1 MNFQPPKKNYGFLQ
15 SIGRRPAACMFL
27 FCALFIVS
35 NSHAQGNLLITP
47 KRIVFNGTQRSA
59 EINLANIGKDTATYL
74 ISWVQY
80 KMNEFGKFE
89 KLPDDDSSQNFADK
103 NVRVFPRKVTLGPNE
118 AQSVKLQ
125 VIRRNELKTGE
136 YRSHLFFRA
145 LDQKPLGEEDSIK
158 KETGIVIKMTP
169 VFGISIPV
177 IIQNGETS
185 LSVSLSDAALEIEK
199 DTIPNLKITFNR
211 AGNIS
216 SYGDLTA
223 DFIST
228 DGTVTQV
235 GLIRGVAVYT
245 PNAKRIFTLKL
256 DRKPGIDF
264 KSGKLRVVYSDQSPK
279 KIQLAE
285 EEINL

>member
-1 MNFQPPKKNYGFLQ
+1 MKYQSPIKNSSLKLIGFQCIASLL
-15 SIGRRPAACMFL
+15 L
-27 FCALFIVS
+27 FCALFAAT

-47 KRIVFNGTQRSA
+47 KRIVFDGTKRSA
-59 EINLANIGKDTATYL
+59 EINLANIGNDTATYL

-89 KLPDDDSSQNFADK
+89 KLPEDDSSQNFADK

-145 LDQKPLGEEDSIK
+145 LDQKPLGEEDTLK

-185 LSVSLSDAALEIEK
+185 MNVTLSDAALEIEK

-211 AGNIS
+211 TGNIS
-216 SYGDLTA
+216 SYGDLSA
-223 DFIST
+223 DFISS
-228 DGTVTQV
+228 DGTITQV

-245 PNAKRIFTLKL
+245 PNDKRIFTLKL

-264 KSGKLRVVYSDQSPK
+264 KSGKLRIVYSDQSPK

-285 EEINL
+285 EEISL

>member
-1 MNFQPPKKNYGFLQ
+1 MNFISPKKNKYFFK
-15 SIGRRPAACMFL
+15 SIDNIRAVIML
-27 FCALFIVS
+27 LMYALFTS
-35 NSHAQGNLLITP
+35 FNSHAQGNLLITP
-47 KRIVFNGTQRSA
+47 KRIVFDGTKRSA

-80 KMNEFGKFE
+80 KMNEYGKFE

-103 NVRVFPRKVTLGPNE
+103 NVRIFPRKVTLGPNE

-125 VIRRNELKTGE
+125 VIKRNELKTGE

-145 LDQKPLGEEDSIK
+145 LDQKPLGEEDSLK

-185 LSVSLSDAALEIEK
+185 MNVTLSDAALEIDR

-211 AGNIS
+211 TGNIS

-223 DFIST
+223 NFISNN
-228 DGTVTQV
+228 GTVTQV
-235 GLIRGVAVYT
+235 GMIRGVAVYT
-245 PNAKRIFTLKL
+245 PNDKRIFTLKL

-264 KSGKLRVVYSDQSPK
+264 KSGKLRIVYSDQSPK
-279 KIQLAE
+279 KMQLAE

>member
-1 MNFQPPKKNYGFLQ
+1 MNDY
-15 SIGRRPAACMFL
+15 
-27 FCALFIVS
+27 
-35 NSHAQGNLLITP
+35 
-47 KRIVFNGTQRSA
+47 
-59 EINLANIGKDTATYL
+59 
-74 ISWVQY
+74 
-80 KMNEFGKFE
+80 GKFE

-103 NVRVFPRKVTLGPNE
+103 NVRIFPRKVTLGPNE

-125 VIRRNELKTGE
+125 VIKRNELKTGE

-145 LDQKPLGEEDSIK
+145 LDQKPLGEEDTLK

-169 VFGISIPV
+169 IFGISIPV

-185 LSVSLSDAALEIEK
+185 LNVTLSDAALEIDK
-199 DTIPNLKITFNR
+199 DTIPNLKFTFNR
-211 AGNIS
+211 TGNIS

-223 DFIST
+223 SFISN

-245 PNAKRIFTLKL
+245 PNDKRIFTLKL

-264 KSGKLRVVYSDQSPK
+264 KNGKLKIVYSDQSPG